1 MELNS
6 SGASGIGVVDE
17 WQTGIRKKVVEGEQ
31 SVLCGGLTGLIRN
44 ERVLASSP
52 NCLGGGWR
60 WGSSENAPDV
70 FTFAALPRLDF
81 QSLTLPSSPG
91 VARALKERCMLDRE
105 ARLQKREA
113 VLNRNWEPL
122 GPPPSPSP
130 KTSGGGS

>member
-52 NCLGGGWR
+52 NCLG
-60 WGSSENAPDV
+60 
-70 FTFAALPRLDF
+70 
-81 QSLTLPSSPG
+81 
-91 VARALKERCMLDRE
+91 
-105 ARLQKREA
+105 
-113 VLNRNWEPL
+113 
-122 GPPPSPSP
+122 
-130 KTSGGGS
+130 